1 MNKKKKKKLLIIS
14 KKLEYDIMLKIDVL
28 HIFLNI

>member
-1 MNKKKKKKLLIIS
+1 MNLKKILILLIIS